1 MQSFNYN
8 KISNNYWCTC
18 GKSASQPF
26 CDGTHTN
33 L

>member
-1 MQSFNYN
+1 M
-8 KISNNYWCTC
+8 SNNYWCTC